1 MGKARFTPWVALTL
15 ALTLSSC
22 SGVLLG
28 KRLLEKP
35 LLEKP
40 LNDGK
45 TKWVR
50 LKAGDKWSI
59 SPNRDP
65 TQQEE
70 TIIFVEKEWPF

>member
-22 SGVLLG
+22 SGVLLE
-28 KRLLEKP
+28 KRLLEKR
-35 LLEKP
+35 

-59 SPNRDP
+59 SPSRDP
-65 TQQEE
+65 TQKEE